1 MKEIKFFG
9 VSDKF
14 SKHDV
19 SLTPGKGFGYTKQIH
34 ATYSVTKN
42 HNAGIN
48 QTPRKTLVHCSGS
61 ASRETLV
68 QVLATTTNSGIESN
82 KFLSNQKEL
91 SQHSLAELKWWKE
104 NLLLQNNK
112 PLKIGMPQLIIQ
124 TDASKTG
131 WGQSVREPPQ
141 GELGH
146 VRRGQNIST
155 YWSSLQW
162 KQVTNI
168 LIKFYTF
175 KTFKPVNLCLTW

>member
-42 HNAGIN
+42 HNSGIN

-68 QVLATTTNSGIESN
+68 QVLAITTNSGSESN
-82 KFLSNQKEL
+82 KFLSNQKKL

-112 PLKIGMPQLIIQ
+112 PVKIGMPQLIIQ

-141 GELGH
+141 EELGH
-146 VRRGQNIST
+146 IGKGQSISV
-155 YWSSLQW
+155 YWSS
-162 KQVTNI
+162 VE
-168 LIKFYTF
+168 
-175 KTFKPVNLCLTW
+175 